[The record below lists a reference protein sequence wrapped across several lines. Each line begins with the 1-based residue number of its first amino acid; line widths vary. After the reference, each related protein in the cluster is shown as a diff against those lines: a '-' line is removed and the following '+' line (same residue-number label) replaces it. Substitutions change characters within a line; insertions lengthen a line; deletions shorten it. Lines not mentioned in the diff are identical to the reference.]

1 MKSIVIVYGYIDFPD
16 NLAKTVPL
24 AESTGQNIR
33 TAVGNAV
40 IEALSEFDVRI
51 KISTMLIPNEDN
63 PPNP

>member
-16 NLAKTVPL
+16 NLAKTVNI

-40 IEALSEFDVRI
+40 IEALSEFDV
-51 KISTMLIPNEDN
+51 
-63 PPNP
+63 